1 MTVARVWLALALC
14 ACGGSGGP
22 GGVAGGGHVVWS
34 FQGEIFRASVS
45 DGVSAENLSRARGAG
60 DDRRVT
66 QSLGGDWLTWSGER
80 FDCSGEC
87 LVRARFDL
95 SEGEA
100 VKPGGV
106 DAYTEGVSAITDD
119 GQTVVFS
126 SQGGPHAVDL
136 FVTTRGA
143 EGWSEAVLLTGD
155 SPYAYNNMPAITP
168 DGGAVT
174 LDCGSEPYP
183 ESGGN
188 DACSVALDG
197 TGFARL
203 LGPDALAGGRND
215 YVQNPHEGP
224 AGLFFEGSWPVGDA
238 TPETIWT
245 LPPGASAPEP
255 FGAFDNAVSP
265 CALPDGRVAFLWLGG
280 NDGGRHELVVAEA
293 DGSGVVEIT
302 PGVDV
307 DDIGIGCGE

>member
-1 MTVARVWLALALC
+1 LNVVRASVVLALL
-14 ACGGSGGP
+14 ACGEPGGP
-22 GGVAGGGHVVWS
+22 GGPPGGGHVVWS
-34 FQGEIFRASVS
+34 YQGQIFRAPVE
-45 DGVSAENLSRARGAG
+45 DGVEPENLSAALGAG
-60 DDRRVT
+60 TDRRVT

-87 LVRARFDL
+87 LVRARVDL

-106 DAYTEGVSAITDD
+106 DVYTEGVSAITDD

-126 SQGGPHAVDL
+126 SQGGPHQVDL
-136 FVTTRGA
+136 FVTTRSAG
-143 EGWSEAVLLTGD
+143 GWTEAVLLTGD

-168 DGGAVT
+168 DGSAVSF
-174 LDCGSEPYP
+174 DCGAEPYP

-188 DACSVALDG
+188 DACRVAIG
-197 TGFARL
+197 GSGFSRVV
-203 LGPDALAGGRND
+203 GPDALPDSRND

-224 AGLFFEGSWPVGDA
+224 AGLFFEGSWPIGDA

-245 LPPGASAPEP
+245 LPSGASTPEP

-265 CALPDGRVAFLWLGG
+265 CSLPDGRVALLWLGG
-280 NDGGRHELVVAEA
+280 NEGGRHELVVADA
-293 DGSGVVEIT
+293 DGNNVVEIT

-307 DDIGIGCGE
+307 DDIGFGCGE